1 MEEHTN
7 DIPSTNGVM
16 IPHVLKNEKAM
27 FTFLQPGELFPHIA
41 LPLTVIFID
50 IFHCYSC
57 NHYYSKQFEID
68 LHCHTPFHMH
78 QHTHTMLHTIFLT
91 HNIFLNSRRHIDS
104 IKANSNFDW
113 HFCVF
118 CEVRQNRDRSPHS
131 THVPMRATYFDKLV
145 KPQAQQQHTDPTICL
160 STTTVIPY
168 TYIYVCGKHEMSKI
182 GISKRV
188 TTLTEVDL
196 RKCNINSSYRFVL
209 SRFFQKT

>member
-27 FTFLQPGELFPHIA
+27 FTFLQPGGLFPHIA

-50 IFHCYSC
+50 IFHCYSW

-91 HNIFLNSRRHIDS
+91 HNIYLNSRRRIDS

-131 THVPMRATYFDKLV
+131 THSTCPWEPRILTSSSNHKHNNNTLI
-145 KPQAQQQHTDPTICL
+145 QQYAYQQLQSYH
-160 STTTVIPY
+160 
-168 TYIYVCGKHEMSKI
+168 IYLCVWKGWNEQNWH
-182 GISKRV
+182 
-188 TTLTEVDL
+188 
-196 RKCNINSSYRFVL
+196 F
-209 SRFFQKT
+209 

>member
-50 IFHCYSC
+50 IFHCYSW

-91 HNIFLNSRRHIDS
+91 HNIYLNSRAASIQLRQIQILIDTFVYSAKCDKIVTVRHTPHTCPWEPRILTS
-104 IKANSNFDW
+104 SSNHKHNNNTLIQQYAYQQLQSYHIYLCVWKAWNEQNW
-113 HFCVF
+113 HF
-118 CEVRQNRDRSPHS
+118 
-131 THVPMRATYFDKLV
+131 
-145 KPQAQQQHTDPTICL
+145 
-160 STTTVIPY
+160 
-168 TYIYVCGKHEMSKI
+168 
-182 GISKRV
+182 
-188 TTLTEVDL
+188 
-196 RKCNINSSYRFVL
+196 
-209 SRFFQKT
+209 